1 MVKPLRT
8 KKQSKI
14 WGETQR
20 EEAELCLEDMSRVKA
35 MMDLISIY
43 FINLIYIMFNLINIC
58 LGMYNVTLFSSG

>member
-8 KKQSKI
+8 KKHSKI
-14 WGETQR
+14 WEEAQR
-20 EEAELCLEDMSRVKA
+20 EEAELCLEDMSRAKA
-35 MMDLISIY
+35 MMDLISIC